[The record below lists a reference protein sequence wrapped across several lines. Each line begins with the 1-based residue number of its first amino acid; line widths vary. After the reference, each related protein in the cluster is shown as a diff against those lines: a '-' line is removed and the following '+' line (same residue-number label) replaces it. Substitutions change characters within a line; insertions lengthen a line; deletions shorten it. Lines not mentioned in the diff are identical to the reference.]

1 MEYKERF
8 HQSMNGIGKYTDVK
22 EFAYNVCKER
32 EMEYVEGFSVGG
44 EPSDVKVTVKGSLS
58 DFIDK
63 KTDMLK
69 PVTDNE

>member
-1 MEYKERF
+1 MKHKERF

-32 EMEYVEGFSVGG
+32 EMKDVEGFSVGG

-58 DFIDK
+58 DILDK
-63 KTDMLK
+63 TGMIK
-69 PVTDNE
+69 PVSEEE